1 MKVKIPGYG
10 LLRLLVPAWGR
21 VQALL
26 VVVAAVLVLVRP
38 LETRPAVGGAR
49 QPRPRPQVAAVA
61 GGALVLRQHAAD
73 DALARTRH
81 DHIRHVQQL

>member
-26 VVVAAVLVLVRP
+26 VVMAAVLVLVCP
-38 LETRPAVGGAR
+38 LETLATVGRAR
-49 QPRPRPQVAAVA
+49 HPRQVAAVA
-61 GGALVLRQHAAD
+61 GGALELGQHAAD
-73 DALARTRH
+73 DALPRAGH
-81 DHIRHVQQL
+81 NHVRHV